1 MDGGAWWTIDKTI
14 YTLHILYMY
23 NFLIAYKHI
32 MCTCVFAL
40 CVCVYVYTYI
50 DVSLKFNPCMVL

>member
-32 MCTCVFAL
+32 MCTCVFA
-40 CVCVYVYTYI
+40 CVYVSMCIHT
-50 DVSLKFNPCMVL
+50 